1 MKQFIFL
8 FLLTVLLGCTGNK
21 RVNDNPLANDTD
33 TVMVS
38 KGYDE
43 VKLFKTRTGHITATF
58 SVNGKPCVF
67 LIDTGGGATLIDKS
81 KRQKFGLEASKTGDY
96 AAGIGSVSAL
106 VKTAATFQINGY
118 DIEEKD
124 LYLMDISY
132 ISCELRKNHA
142 RQVDG
147 VLGTDFLDK
156 YGAVID
162 YAQQRLYLRIRKQ
175 D

>member
-1 MKQFIFL
+1 M
-8 FLLTVLLGCTGNK
+8 
-21 RVNDNPLANDTD
+21 
-33 TVMVS
+33 
-38 KGYDE
+38 
-43 VKLFKTRTGHITATF
+43 
-58 SVNGKPCVF
+58 
-67 LIDTGGGATLIDKS
+67 
-81 KRQKFGLEASKTGDY
+81 
-96 AAGIGSVSAL
+96 SAL
-106 VKTAATFQINGY
+106 VRTSATFQINGY

-132 ISCELRKNHA
+132 INSEFRKSHA

-175 D
+175 E

>member
-1 MKQFIFL
+1 MAQA
-8 FLLTVLLGCTGNK
+8 
-21 RVNDNPLANDTD
+21 RPLRFWKKVASFEN
-33 TVMVS
+33 
-38 KGYDE
+38 E
-43 VKLFKTRTGHITATF
+43 RTFRFA
-58 SVNGKPCVF
+58 
-67 LIDTGGGATLIDKS
+67 DYTLIDKS

-106 VKTAATFQINGY
+106 VKTAATFQINGK

-132 ISCELRKNHA
+132 INSEFRKNHA